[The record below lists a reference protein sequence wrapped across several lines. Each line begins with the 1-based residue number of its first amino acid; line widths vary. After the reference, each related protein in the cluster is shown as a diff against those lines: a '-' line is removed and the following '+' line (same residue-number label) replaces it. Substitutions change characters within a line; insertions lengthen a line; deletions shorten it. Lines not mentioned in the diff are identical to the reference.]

1 MPPID
6 PRLVK
11 AKRFP
16 VHAAV
21 DRCNENEVYRLVD
34 ADAEFHLG
42 RKMPDTELSVLHTAC
57 SERQGPTEVIVRILK
72 YLIKVSVM
80 QLQS

>member
-6 PRLVK
+6 PRIVK

-21 DRCNENEVYRLVD
+21 DLCNEAEVRRLVD
-34 ADAEFHLG
+34 ADASFHLG
-42 RKMPDTELSVLHTAC
+42 RKMPDTLASVLHTAC
-57 SERQGPTEVIVRILK
+57 WTRPGPAKVIQAILE
-72 YLIKVSVM
+72 YLIKVSWLVLM
-80 QLQS
+80 